1 MTLDASLLPVG
12 TIMKVDRYGTML
24 ALIVLF
30 AVGCFNK
37 GFSIKKI
44 VIFTITAI
52 VFSIAALIT
61 DRSRLVIF
69 AMLIIVA
76 PLLDLRA
83 EHIVKFFL
91 LTMVLVLC
99 LILIFCKAGII
110 EDLIYIN
117 GTRKAHCLG
126 FSYYSAFPYR
136 VFLCLLMYLFL
147 RNNRISIIEC
157 AFLLGISFVVYILT
171 TTRLTFILSVFS
183 VVIDFFL
190 MKGSKLNLN
199 TKMKRIL
206 SIMAF
211 PIGISMIFF
220 SLVKY
225 DPNNTVWN
233 QLNSVLN
240 SRMSLA
246 QNGYFDYGIK
256 LFGNYIEMEGNSALE
271 EAMEYFYIDSGF
283 AYSLL
288 GYGLLFTLVAMALY
302 SILFYYSCKT
312 NNKAMFVWIL
322 SIWIF
327 SFVNNVWVSVDI
339 NPILV
344 FSLVALIQL
353 GKVKRNSKNLYPLA
367 KYSFSHS
374 SDIH

>member
-1 MTLDASLLPVG
+1 
-12 TIMKVDRYGTML
+12 
-24 ALIVLF
+24 
-30 AVGCFNK
+30 
-37 GFSIKKI
+37 
-44 VIFTITAI
+44 
-52 VFSIAALIT
+52 
-61 DRSRLVIF
+61 
-69 AMLIIVA
+69 
-76 PLLDLRA
+76 
-83 EHIVKFFL
+83 
-91 LTMVLVLC
+91 
-99 LILIFCKAGII
+99 
-110 EDLIYIN
+110 
-117 GTRKAHCLG
+117 
-126 FSYYSAFPYR
+126 
-136 VFLCLLMYLFL
+136 
-147 RNNRISIIEC
+147 
-157 AFLLGISFVVYILT
+157 
-171 TTRLTFILSVFS
+171 
-183 VVIDFFL
+183 

-271 EAMEYFYIDSGF
+271 EAMEYFYIDSGY